1 MDCPTSAKDGLTVK
15 VADMGGGGLVTET
28 VFGEVAFC
36 CGILLSLTV
45 RAVVYDPADEYVC
58 VIVEPVPV
66 DPSPKDQ
73 LNVKGDV
80 PPLALAVNVTGCPA
94 WVEEGL

>member
-1 MDCPTSAKDGLTVK
+1 
-15 VADMGGGGLVTET
+15 
-28 VFGEVAFC
+28 
-36 CGILLSLTV
+36 LTV
-45 RAVVYDPADEYVC
+45 RAAVYDPADENEC
-58 VIVEPVPV
+58 VTGEPVPV

-73 LNVKGDV
+73 LKMKGDV

>member
-1 MDCPTSAKDGLTVK
+1 M
-15 VADMGGGGLVTET
+15 
-28 VFGEVAFC
+28 
-36 CGILLSLTV
+36 LSLTV

-66 DPSPKDQ
+66 DPSPRDQ

-80 PPLALAVNVTGCPA
+80 PPLALAVNVTGSPA
-94 WVEEGL
+94 

>member
-1 MDCPTSAKDGLTVK
+1 MA
-15 VADMGGGGLVTET
+15 
-28 VFGEVAFC
+28 VFS
-36 CGILLSLTV
+36 GILLSLTV
-45 RAVVYDPADEYVC
+45 RAVVYDPTDEYVC
-58 VIVEPVPV
+58 VTGEPVPV

-80 PPLALAVNVTGCPA
+80 PPLALAVNVTGRPA

>member
-1 MDCPTSAKDGLTVK
+1 M
-15 VADMGGGGLVTET
+15 
-28 VFGEVAFC
+28 
-36 CGILLSLTV
+36 
-45 RAVVYDPADEYVC
+45 YDPADEYVR
-58 VIVEPVPV
+58 VTGEPVPA

-80 PPLALAVNVTGCPA
+80 PPPALAVNVTGCPA